1 MVVKEDEYLYEQYA
15 FWVMLGAQQVVTLF
29 ATWKLVIVLRLHSWA
44 LILLYLLVLLFSLGT
59 A

>member
-15 FWVMLGAQQVVTLF
+15 FWIMLGAQQVVTLF
-29 ATWKLVIVLRLHSWA
+29 SIWKLVIVLRLRSSA
-44 LILLYLLVLLFSLGT
+44 LILLYFLVLLFSLGT